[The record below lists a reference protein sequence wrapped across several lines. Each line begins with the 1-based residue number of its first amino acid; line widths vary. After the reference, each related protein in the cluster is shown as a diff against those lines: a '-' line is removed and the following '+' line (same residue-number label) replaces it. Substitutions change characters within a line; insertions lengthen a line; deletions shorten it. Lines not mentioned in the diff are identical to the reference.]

1 MEGFQVLLNEKQTKE
16 LQKFVYDLTN
26 EAIKKAIHDVSSDK
40 DFLNQREMSDWLG
53 VSINT
58 LKNYVKEGLPIIV
71 IGGRNFYSKSEV
83 SKFMLQRQNERLDA

>member
-1 MEGFQVLLNEKQTKE
+1 MEGFQVLLNKKQTQE

-71 IGGRNFYSKSEV
+71 IGGRNFYSKSEI
-83 SKFMLQRQNERLDA
+83 SKFMLQRQSERLDG

>member
-1 MEGFQVLLNEKQTKE
+1 MEGFQVLLNEKQNKE

-53 VSINT
+53 VSINM
-58 LKNYVKEGLPIIV
+58 EWQQ
-71 IGGRNFYSKSEV
+71 F
-83 SKFMLQRQNERLDA
+83 F

>member
-53 VSINT
+53 VSIN
-58 LKNYVKEGLPIIV
+58 
-71 IGGRNFYSKSEV
+71 
-83 SKFMLQRQNERLDA
+83 

>member
-1 MEGFQVLLNEKQTKE
+1 MEGFQVLLNKKQTQE

-83 SKFMLQRQNERLDA
+83 SKFMLQRQSERLDG